1 MSDPHVNGETERSQ
15 VSPHSNLKANA
26 LSGAKWNLIGHAGR
40 QVMAFLVSIVL
51 ARLLTPREFG
61 LLAVLVIFQE
71 IANALV
77 NSGLNAPL
85 VQEKEI
91 SPLDCSTVFYF
102 NVVVA
107 AACYLMLVAAAPQIA
122 SFYREPELR
131 SLILSYGLVFLIYAV
146 GNIQLGLLLRELRYR
161 QLNTID
167 LIGVA
172 SSGAVAIFMALR
184 GYGAYS
190 LVGQQLSHAIITS
203 FLYWLNS
210 SWRPTLAFSV
220 ASFQRFF
227 RFGSRVLVV
236 SILDKALNTLD
247 NLLIGRIEG
256 AAFAGQYSRGKN
268 TRELPISVLTG
279 VIASLVFPLFSR
291 ISNPTELRDAH
302 ARFVGFVTY
311 LSAPAMVGMA
321 LVAEPLITVIY
332 SAKWLPAVPF
342 LQLFC
347 LFGITVPFNS
357 ILVQTIMSRGEGN
370 GLLSIELRKK
380 AVLVV
385 ALGVGAFLGPMGLVW
400 ALCAG
405 HYVMLF
411 MSMRFVARLL
421 DASVRSILAAALP
434 GVGLSALM
442 ALPVYVVG
450 RVPWATPHLELL
462 VSLGTGLASYWALSA
477 VLGSRDYL
485 FAKGLVL
492 SRLRSPQAGYG
503 V

>member
-1 MSDPHVNGETERSQ
+1 M
-15 VSPHSNLKANA
+15 SPHLNLKANA
-26 LSGAKWNLIGHAGR
+26 LSGAKWNFIGHAGR
-40 QVMAFLVSIVL
+40 QSIAFLVSVVL

-61 LLAVLVIFQE
+61 LLAVLFIFQE

-107 AACYLMLVAAAPQIA
+107 VICYVTLVAGAHQIA
-122 SFYREPELR
+122 LFYREPEL
-131 SLILSYGLVFLIYAV
+131 SNLIVSYGLVFLIYAL
-146 GNIQLGLLLRELRYR
+146 GNIQLGLLLRELDYR
-161 QLNTID
+161 RLNTID

-172 SSGAVAIFMALR
+172 SSGVVAIFMAIR
-184 GYGAYS
+184 GYGVYS
-190 LVGQQLSHAIITS
+190 LVGQQLSHATITS
-203 FLYWLNS
+203 LLYWLNS

-220 ASFQRFF
+220 ASFRRFF

-247 NLLIGRIEG
+247 NLVIGRIEG

-291 ISNPTELRDAH
+291 ITSPAELRNAH

-347 LFGITVPFNS
+347 LFGITIPLNS
-357 ILVQTIMSRGEGN
+357 ILVQTIMSRGEGQ

-385 ALGVGAFLGPMGLVW
+385 SLGVGAFLGPVGLVW
-400 ALCAG
+400 ALCVG
-405 HYVMLF
+405 HYVMLL

-421 DASVRSILAAALP
+421 DTTVRSLLVAAFP
-434 GVGLSALM
+434 GVGLAVLM
-442 ALPVYVVG
+442 ALPVYAVG
-450 RVPWATPHLELL
+450 RVAWGTPHLELL

-477 VLGSRDYL
+477 AVGSRDYL

-492 SRLRSPQAGYG
+492 SRLRSPQGGFGA
-503 V
+503 